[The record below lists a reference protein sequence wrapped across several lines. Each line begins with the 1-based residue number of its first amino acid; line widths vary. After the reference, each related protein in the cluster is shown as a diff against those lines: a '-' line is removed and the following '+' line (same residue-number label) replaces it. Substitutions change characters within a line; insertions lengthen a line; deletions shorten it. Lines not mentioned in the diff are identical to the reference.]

1 MKTLEHIRYLSLHYN
16 NQPKKGRYKLV
27 SEDKEILAIICN
39 LVAPVFR
46 DDQFLG
52 FYEKEE
58 PIFIAKNDG
67 DYYFALDKFGE
78 KIRHPHVHPEDG
90 LICFGNNTKD
100 IKGAVFSLLVINAKS
115 VYFMPMLSFE
125 PKQQPDETKVYYL

>member
-1 MKTLEHIRYLSLHYN
+1 MKTLEHIWYLSLHYN
-16 NQPKKGRYKLV
+16 NIPKKRRYKLV
-27 SEDKEILAIICN
+27 SENKEILAIICN

-58 PIFIAKNDG
+58 PIFIAKNN

-78 KIRHPHVHPEDG
+78 NIRHPHVGPENG
-90 LICFGNNTKD
+90 LICFGDNTKD
-100 IKGAVFSLLVINAKS
+100 IKGAVSSLLVINAKS

-125 PKQQPDETKVYYL
+125 PKRQPDETRVYYL